1 MGDLEVIVGGLE
13 VMGGRFRGNF
23 QKHEENRLLQGYFEH
38 QKPNSG
44 RVRGKVGYLEVIS
57 KYIESNE

>member
-1 MGDLEVIVGGLE
+1 VGGLE
-13 VMGGRFRGNF
+13 VIYSQGGRFRGNF